1 MKRKAIEKIEPA
13 KTRKKGHIATVQTL
27 DDIAIINVFNDKVLA
42 VRYCI
47 NCKTG
52 EHEYWTEKNGWKKGK
67 LITAIEGNWYEWVW
81 MKHAYKYPKID
92 TEEDR
97 KRLLDITADKY
108 CTNDVW
114 SRIDHMEYSYDYDI
128 RQTAEHNRRAKIN
141 NFMNKAPVLP
151 KDVDQWFF
159 ELAAGRDYM
168 IKKKKTESF
177 GCTACGGRFSR
188 SRLTPIDPLKKRV
201 SHDCS
206 VKCPLCGKIVQVKT
220 RTDHITAPP
229 ESLYKLDKIDETAS
243 VLRIFRVDI
252 GWEYARH
259 WVTIDEEIRIVI
271 YKQELFKSNRY
282 NYKIFYNIPWEGWHK
297 SNNLNYR
304 ARDGY
309 MYPGDYS
316 EVLKNTVY
324 KDAIR
329 IIEFLAAAGWKLN
342 YNRLLSG
349 VYQVKGYAEKI
360 EYLAKGRFR
369 NLLRETVAC
378 TEYPGWNI
386 CFLRR
391 KEQEGVPFYTIEV
404 EPSGTIRQH
413 RSYMDE
419 EPGIEQIR
427 DFLKEWQR
435 VLKKRLTK
443 ADRELAKISKEK
455 RNANIEDLKAKN
467 NTRVLQGL
475 AEDFMDAEEI
485 EELLEKAV

>member
-27 DDIAIINVFNDKVLA
+27 DNIAIINVFNDKVLT

-220 RTDHITAPP
+220 RTDHITAP
-229 ESLYKLDKIDETAS
+229 
-243 VLRIFRVDI
+243 LRAYINL
-252 GWEYARH
+252 
-259 WVTIDEEIRIVI
+259 IRST
-271 YKQELFKSNRY
+271 KRQ
-282 NYKIFYNIPWEGWHK
+282 
-297 SNNLNYR
+297 
-304 ARDGY
+304 
-309 MYPGDYS
+309 
-316 EVLKNTVY
+316 VY
-324 KDAIR
+324 
-329 IIEFLAAAGWKLN
+329 
-342 YNRLLSG
+342 
-349 VYQVKGYAEKI
+349 
-360 EYLAKGRFR
+360 
-369 NLLRETVAC
+369 
-378 TEYPGWNI
+378 
-386 CFLRR
+386 
-391 KEQEGVPFYTIEV
+391 
-404 EPSGTIRQH
+404 
-413 RSYMDE
+413 
-419 EPGIEQIR
+419 
-427 DFLKEWQR
+427 
-435 VLKKRLTK
+435 
-443 ADRELAKISKEK
+443 
-455 RNANIEDLKAKN
+455 
-467 NTRVLQGL
+467 
-475 AEDFMDAEEI
+475 
-485 EELLEKAV
+485 

>member
-13 KTRKKGHIATVQTL
+13 KTRKKGRIATVQTL
-27 DDIAIINVFNDKVLA
+27 DGIAIINVFNDKVLA

-81 MKHAYKYPKID
+81 MKHDYKYPKID

-97 KRLLDITADKY
+97 KRLLDITADEY

-114 SRIDHMEYSYDYDI
+114 SWIDHIKERYEYENEEY
-128 RQTAEHNRRAKIN
+128 KI
-141 NFMNKAPVLP
+141 
-151 KDVDQWFF
+151 
-159 ELAAGRDYM
+159 
-168 IKKKKTESF
+168 
-177 GCTACGGRFSR
+177 
-188 SRLTPIDPLKKRV
+188 
-201 SHDCS
+201 
-206 VKCPLCGKIVQVKT
+206 IV
-220 RTDHITAPP
+220 P
-229 ESLYKLDKIDETAS
+229 ESL
-243 VLRIFRVDI
+243 VDI
-252 GWEYARH
+252 VKEGRALHHCAGSSERYF
-259 WVTIDEEIRIVI
+259 DRI
-271 YKQELFKSNRY
+271 E
-282 NYKIFYNIPWEGWHK
+282 
-297 SNNLNYR
+297 
-304 ARDGY
+304 
-309 MYPGDYS
+309 
-316 EVLKNTVY
+316 T
-324 KDAIR
+324 
-329 IIEFLAAAGWKLN
+329 
-342 YNRLLSG
+342 
-349 VYQVKGYAEKI
+349 
-360 EYLAKGRFR
+360 
-369 NLLRETVAC
+369 RET
-378 TEYPGWNI
+378 YI

-443 ADRELAKISKEK
+443 ADKELAKISKEK
-455 RNANIEDLKAKN
+455 RNANIEDLEAKN